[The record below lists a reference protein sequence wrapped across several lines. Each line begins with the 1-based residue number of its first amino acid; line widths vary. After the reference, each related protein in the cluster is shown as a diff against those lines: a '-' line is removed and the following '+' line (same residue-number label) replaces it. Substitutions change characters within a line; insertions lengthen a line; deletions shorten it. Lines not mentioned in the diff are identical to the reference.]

1 MKFSFLVVYNYN
13 NDDDIVILLH
23 TQVGVLLQVREICH
37 LASYNQFIGQI
48 ANRIEVSV
56 GKQCYTVVDSVPLY
70 SQPLV
75 KDAQIKL
82 TGLVYHMISDGNL
95 KFAQLLRNA
104 LVDKVTWNLMLSK
117 IITYNL
123 HTVVNQ
129 IQRMIQFNV

>member
-1 MKFSFLVVYNYN
+1 M
-13 NDDDIVILLH
+13 
-23 TQVGVLLQVREICH
+23 
-37 LASYNQFIGQI
+37 ASYNQFIGQI

-56 GKQCYTVVDSVPLY
+56 GNQCYTVVDSVSLH

-104 LVDKVTWNLMLSK
+104 LVDKVTWNLHDVIK

-129 IQRMIQFNV
+129 IPRTIQLMYESNINFLQILITYI

>member
-1 MKFSFLVVYNYN
+1 MIIIMMMISC
-13 NDDDIVILLH
+13 

-37 LASYNQFIGQI
+37 LASYNQFISQI

-56 GKQCYTVVDSVPLY
+56 GKQCYTVVNLMPLH

-104 LVDKVTWNLMLSK
+104 LVDKVIWNLM
-117 IITYNL
+117 
-123 HTVVNQ
+123 
-129 IQRMIQFNV
+129 

>member
-1 MKFSFLVVYNYN
+1 M
-13 NDDDIVILLH
+13 
-23 TQVGVLLQVREICH
+23 
-37 LASYNQFIGQI
+37 ASYNQFVGQI

-56 GKQCYTVVDSVPLY
+56 GKQCYTVIDSVPLH

-104 LVDKVTWNLMLSK
+104 LVDKVTWNQKSLP
-117 IITYNL
+117 ITL
-123 HTVVNQ
+123 HTIVNQ
-129 IQRMIQFNV
+129 IQRMTQ